1 MDIKNNKDNKS
12 LICLTLM
19 QKGCRISGIIYLSI
33 FSIFFYYSYFGSY
46 IANFY
51 FLVNLV
57 SFFLSFIFLLSIF
70 YLFFLEIKKS
80 VIIGL
85 SISSLLLISYLYF
98 NSLDLLWNTILL
110 IALFGYNITNLLR
123 MLKFSKRE
131 ESIVRKAVLNLGSK
145 LVRLKIKEIAEF
157 TRVDTSTVL
166 KTIRIMINNEQI
178 YAEYFESSK
187 TVAINQLANLENIDK
202 LMDLY
207 HDWEKKKI
215 KKD

>member
-1 MDIKNNKDNKS
+1 
-12 LICLTLM
+12 M
-19 QKGCRISGIIYLSI
+19 QRGCRISGIIYLGI
-33 FSIFFYYSYFGSY
+33 FSIYFYYSYFSY
-46 IANFY
+46 FVTTNAYLLIIT
-51 FLVNLV
+51 
-57 SFFLSFIFLLSIF
+57 FLSFIFLLSIL

-85 SISSLLLISYLYF
+85 SISSVLLICYLYI
-98 NSLDLLWNTILL
+98 NRLDLLWNTILMIVL
-110 IALFGYNITNLLR
+110 LGYNLIHLLR
-123 MLKFSKRE
+123 MIISNKRE

-145 LVRLKIKEIAEF
+145 VVRLKIKEIAEF
-157 TRVDTSTVL
+157 TKVDTSTVL

-178 YAEYFESSK
+178 YAEYFKSSK

-207 HDWEKKKI
+207 HDWEKIKI